1 MRTLLRLF
9 FPRVC
14 SLCGTPLVEGE
25 QLVCTHC
32 MLTLPMATG
41 TREQDNF
48 LEKRFWGRLPIEAA
62 TSLLLF
68 VKDNPSQ
75 QVLHQIKYNGNERL
89 AVMMGKRLGEW
100 IATTGR
106 FDDVELI
113 IPVPL
118 HRRKERQRGYN
129 QSLLLCRG
137 IAETFPRPIVADNLV
152 RLKKTDSQTH
162 KNREER
168 LDNMRQV
175 FALRHPEQLA
185 HKHVLLVDD
194 VITTGAT
201 TEACYQALRQVEEL
215 HISIASLA
223 VAGDY

>member
-41 TREQDNF
+41 TREKDNF

-118 HRRKERQRGYN
+118 HRRKELQPEPAPLSRHCRNLSAPHCCRQ
-129 QSLLLCRG
+129 
-137 IAETFPRPIVADNLV
+137 P
-152 RLKKTDSQTH
+152 
-162 KNREER
+162 
-168 LDNMRQV
+168 
-175 FALRHPEQLA
+175 
-185 HKHVLLVDD
+185 
-194 VITTGAT
+194 GAT
-201 TEACYQALRQVEEL
+201 EKDRFA
-215 HISIASLA
+215 
-223 VAGDY
+223 DP